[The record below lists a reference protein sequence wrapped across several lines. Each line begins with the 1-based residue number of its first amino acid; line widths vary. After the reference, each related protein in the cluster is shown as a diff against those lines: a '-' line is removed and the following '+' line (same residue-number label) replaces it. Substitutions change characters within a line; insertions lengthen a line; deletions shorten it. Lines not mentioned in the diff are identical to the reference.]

1 MDRFLDTS
9 EDTHFHVSGPR
20 KSIKKRTEKK
30 RKTVPESRLQS
41 RASFRAGEARVVT
54 GNGVTG
60 SEATVGR
67 AYISNSNP
75 TKSLHP
81 PRNFRGDLFLPCF
94 TFFHPR
100 NLCFSY
106 HLDLLHGL
114 SPSLT
119 QRNLG
124 RARLHSNDFFL
135 SENGDHPYEDL
146 AKFGYKLN
154 MKAKKFKN
162 SSIFL
167 ATLLIIDICIKFW
180 RFFLN
185 FGRILAIENLNNHF
199 NFITTF
205 LDLYSLAFYFL
216 GENIFAL
223 WRQKKI
229 GNFWKKK

>member
-1 MDRFLDTS
+1 VEIPISTYPARGKAS
-9 EDTHFHVSGPR
+9 R
-20 KSIKKRTEKK
+20 KEKK
-30 RKTVPESRLQS
+30 RKAVPQSRLQS

-81 PRNFRGDLFLPCF
+81 PRNFRGDFFLPCF

-100 NLCFSY
+100 KFCFSY

-124 RARLHSNDFFL
+124 RRRLRFNDFFL
-135 SENGDHPYEDL
+135 SQNGDHPYEDL

-154 MKAKKFKN
+154 IKAKNFKN
-162 SSIFL
+162 PSIFL
-167 ATLLIIDICIKFW
+167 AT
-180 RFFLN
+180 
-185 FGRILAIENLNNHF
+185 
-199 NFITTF
+199 
-205 LDLYSLAFYFL
+205 
-216 GENIFAL
+216 
-223 WRQKKI
+223 
-229 GNFWKKK
+229 